1 MKEDY
6 IIVVFTRGRVDD
18 QQFLSSLP
26 DEVLGLITICC
37 HPGEREAHLNNWGG
51 ASSKRDRVR

>member
-1 MKEDY
+1 MEEDY
-6 IIVVFTRGRVDD
+6 IIAVFTRGRVDD

-37 HPGEREAHLNNWGG
+37 HPGEREAHLNNW
-51 ASSKRDRVR
+51 AAK